1 MTTSLRSLSHLFCE
15 KALGNACRH
24 VCVETVA
31 SAARNS
37 AFPSVLP
44 GQLVDLC
51 SRPLDGPEQLDYV
64 GKMI

>member
-1 MTTSLRSLSHLFCE
+1 MLCE

-24 VCVETVA
+24 VCVKTVV
-31 SAARNS
+31 SATRSS
-37 AFPSVLP
+37 AVPSLLP
-44 GQLVDLC
+44 GQLTDLC

>member
-1 MTTSLRSLSHLFCE
+1 MATGLRSLSHLLCE

-24 VCVETVA
+24 MCVKAVT

-37 AFPSVLP
+37 AVSSLLP
-44 GQLVDLC
+44 GQLIDLC
-51 SRPLDGPEQLDYV
+51 SRPLDGLEQLDYV